1 MRMDPR
7 HTRTAIPIAANVID
21 PEDHSL
27 EFVDK
32 SWQHP
37 AG

>member
-1 MRMDPR
+1 MSPDPR
-7 HTRTAIPIAANVID
+7 RTAIRVAANVFD
-21 PEDHSL
+21 PDDYSL

-37 AG
+37 AR